1 MSSLEAGLRAH
12 RYVDG
17 EFSEE
22 EIFPDKIAGA
32 RHFFTDKVYG
42 KVPKE
47 APHIDVTKVEEGPIF
62 DHVTGNEIGYRRQ
75 LVVTLSRAGKSV
87 KVKVLINAPS
97 KDGQFP
103 TLLSPNI
110 YGNHS
115 VTKDPNVEQSRVYS
129 ISPRYEIPFK
139 EEHRGAKE
147 DRFNLREI
155 VSRGFAAVTYSYD
168 DIVPDTHPKPS
179 DVGAY
184 GLYPELLET
193 HQRPGAIAMWAW
205 SMPHIARAIQ
215 DDPMIDPNQMTVMGF
230 SRLGKAVHLALA
242 HEHPFKAGIA
252 VASGKAGAAPLKS
265 GAGEPSA
272 LMAALFSHWY
282 RPGFLNIVARLR
294 KIPYGQKH
302 LLAMADVPVLVSV
315 DETDWWSAPE
325 LQEKTVASANKIRE
339 RRGQAP
345 THEFITHRVG
355 GHTVSRDWDSYV
367 GFLKRNLHP
376 ERNL

>member
-1 MSSLEAGLRAH
+1 
-12 RYVDG
+12 VDG

-22 EIFPDKIAGA
+22 EIFPDRIVGA

-42 KVPKE
+42 KVPTERPKIE
-47 APHIDVTKVEEGPIF
+47 TSVIEEGPVI
-62 DHVTGNEIGYRRQ
+62 DSRTGNQIAYRKQ
-75 LVVTLSRAGKSV
+75 LAVRLSRAGKSIT
-87 KVKVLINAPS
+87 VKVLINAPT
-97 KDGQFP
+97 KDGRFP
-103 TLLSPNI
+103 MLLSPNI

-115 VTKDPNVEQSRVYS
+115 VTSDPNVLPSNVFS
-129 ISPRYEIPFK
+129 ISPRYAIPFK

-179 DVGAY
+179 DTGAY
-184 GLYPELLET
+184 GLYPELLEA

-205 SMPHIARAIQ
+205 SMPHIAHAVS
-215 DDPMIDPNQMTVMGF
+215 DDPMIDPEQMSVMGF

-242 HEHPFKAGIA
+242 HENPFKAGIA

-272 LMAALFSHWY
+272 LMAALFSYWY

-302 LLAMADVPVLVSV
+302 LLAMSDVPVLVSV

-325 LQEKTVASANKIRE
+325 LQEKTVASANRIRI
-339 RRGQAP
+339 RRGQSP

-355 GHTVSRDWDSYV
+355 GHTVSRDWDSYID
-367 GFLKRNLHP
+367 FLKRHLHP